1 MKNLYQPGVCACLQ
15 EPDRGRTTVV
25 LSTLQNI
32 FLEGIEPLGLVQEDI
47 EQFIA
52 ARELSRFPLEQRA
65 GSKGV
70 GDRCR
75 IRVSSLR
82 AKARTKGMRC
92 VDEMWT
98 L

>member
-52 ARELSRFPLEQRA
+52 ARELSRFPCPISLWNSALVLRGLVIAA
-65 GSKGV
+65 GS
-70 GDRCR
+70 
-75 IRVSSLR
+75 
-82 AKARTKGMRC
+82 
-92 VDEMWT
+92 E
-98 L
+98 